1 MDRLR
6 LRGLGRTMKPSDN
19 ILHFPDAEQ
28 FEESAGEWAVRV
40 AEGGLSEQ
48 EKAAFQSWYAAN
60 ARHREAFSRLSQLW
74 QHCDALAELTDH
86 AASDI
91 TRASR
96 AGGGSREGGALG
108 YLSGRR
114 ALLAASLAAIALLVA
129 GTLEDKAIVLQ
140 FPVASAAYET
150 SVATALGERRTLT
163 LPDGSL
169 VELNTA
175 SQVAVRYSASARVVR
190 LTQGEAHFTVT
201 SDPQRPFSV
210 HVADRLVTAVGTA
223 FTVQL
228 RRDAVEVTVAEGRVS
243 LTEPQVASVG
253 NASAERNGSL
263 PALEA
268 GQSALWRAG
277 SRRIAALGPAELERK
292 LAWRQGMLA
301 FAGEPLSQ
309 VLQEIGRYTD
319 IVIEVTDPALRDL
332 PVAGRLRID
341 DVESMLQAL
350 QLMADVRVE
359 RLDDRHVRLSGK
371 SKA

>member
-1 MDRLR
+1 
-6 LRGLGRTMKPSDN
+6 MKPSDN

-28 FEESAGEWAVRV
+28 LEESAAEWAVRV

-48 EKAAFQSWYAAN
+48 EKAAFQSWYAAST
-60 ARHREAFSRLSQLW
+60 RHREAFSRLSQLW
-74 QHCDALAELTDH
+74 GHCDALAELTDH
-86 AASDI
+86 AAADI
-91 TRASR
+91 TRVSR
-96 AGGGSREGGALG
+96 TGGSREGGVLR
-108 YLSGRR
+108 YLPGRR
-114 ALLAASLAAIALLVA
+114 ALLAASLASIALLVA
-129 GTLEDKAIVLQ
+129 STLEHKAIVLQ
-140 FPVASAAYET
+140 FPAASEAYET
-150 SVATALGERRTLT
+150 LAETAVGERDTLT
-163 LPDGSL
+163 LPDGSA

-175 SQVAVRYSASARVVR
+175 SQVTIQYSANARVVR
-190 LTQGEAHFTVT
+190 LTRGEAHFTVA
-201 SDPQRPFSV
+201 SDPRRPFTV

-243 LTEPQVASVG
+243 LAEPQVGSVG
-253 NASAERNGSL
+253 TAERNVSL

-268 GQSALWRAG
+268 GQSALWREG
-277 SRRIAALGPAELERK
+277 SRRIAALAPAELERK

-301 FAGEPLSQ
+301 FAGEPLLQ
-309 VLQEIGRYTD
+309 VLEEIGRYTD

-359 RLDDRHVRLSGK
+359 RLNDRHVRLWGK
-371 SKA
+371 SKG

>member
-1 MDRLR
+1 
-6 LRGLGRTMKPSDN
+6 
-19 ILHFPDAEQ
+19 
-28 FEESAGEWAVRV
+28 
-40 AEGGLSEQ
+40 
-48 EKAAFQSWYAAN
+48 
-60 ARHREAFSRLSQLW
+60 
-74 QHCDALAELTDH
+74 
-86 AASDI
+86 
-91 TRASR
+91 
-96 AGGGSREGGALG
+96 
-108 YLSGRR
+108 
-114 ALLAASLAAIALLVA
+114 
-129 GTLEDKAIVLQ
+129 
-140 FPVASAAYET
+140 
-150 SVATALGERRTLT
+150 
-163 LPDGSL
+163 
-169 VELNTA
+169 
-175 SQVAVRYSASARVVR
+175 
-190 LTQGEAHFTVT
+190 
-201 SDPQRPFSV
+201 V

>member
-1 MDRLR
+1 
-6 LRGLGRTMKPSDN
+6 MKPPDN
-19 ILHFPDAEQ
+19 ILHFPDADQ

-60 ARHREAFSRLSQLW
+60 ARHREAFARLSRLW
-74 QHCDALAELTDH
+74 EHCDALAELADH
-86 AASDI
+86 AAADI
-91 TRASR
+91 TLASR
-96 AGGGSREGGALG
+96 ADRDSGSGGALR
-108 YLSGRR
+108 YLPGRR
-114 ALLAASLAAIALLVA
+114 AFLAAGLASIALLSTA
-129 GTLEDKAIVLQ
+129 TLEEKTLVAQ
-140 FPVASAAYET
+140 FPPASDVYET
-150 SVATALGERRTLT
+150 LAETAVGERDTVS
-163 LPDGSL
+163 LPDGSS

-175 SQVAVRYSASARVVR
+175 SQVVVRYSANARVVR
-190 LTQGEAHFTVT
+190 LTRGEAHFTVA

-228 RRDAVEVTVAEGRVS
+228 RRDAVEVIVAEGRVS
-243 LTEPQVASVG
+243 LAEPRA
-253 NASAERNGSL
+253 ASAGIGSAGRNVSL

-268 GQSALWRAG
+268 GQSALWREG
-277 SRRIAALGPAELERK
+277 SRQIAALAPAELERK

-301 FAGEPLSQ
+301 FAGEPLLQ

-319 IVIEVTDPALRDL
+319 VVIEVTDPALRNL

-350 QLMADVRVE
+350 QLMAGVRVE
-359 RLDDRHVRLSGK
+359 RLDERHVRLVGQK
-371 SKA
+371 KG